1 MTAIS
6 QPESYP
12 RLRILTASDHMI
24 VRDGLRLLIATQA
37 DLECVGEASDGQA
50 VLELSRSLRP
60 NVILLDLR
68 MPHLSGAEVIRALML
83 EQPSAKILVM
93 SSSED
98 TADVLDALKAGARG
112 YLTKGAHHLEVLAA
126 IRSVG
131 QGGAVFGQAVVG
143 EVLQSLQAALSVAQT
158 TPVVARLVFHQLTD
172 REFEVLEV
180 LAANHRN
187 RRIASI
193 LNITEKTVRNHVSN
207 IVWKLQVTNRDVAA
221 TLARNA
227 GLGLLDAVAA
237 RAVPIRTAPNEPLE
251 VAGAV
256 QSQTQF
262 QIPVGR
268 EREWTQLERAWEAGL
283 FIYICGPAGSG
294 KTHLMRAFAASRGGQ
309 FIDLSARIGD
319 ETVPYG
325 SHARAIR
332 KLLARFPDVTHQ
344 QWVINELQ
352 RIVPALSLLAT
363 VTIEQSSPIESRVR
377 LWDAIG
383 TFIVEHAQHMTGILI
398 DDIEYFDQT
407 GSEASIYLVSSWDDF
422 SGRAGEAQPF
432 IVCFTVGK
440 LKPGFEDGIRQAA
453 RAGTVALIELE
464 SANVQPDLNRR
475 SSDRPPLEPRVEAK
489 KEF

>member
-1 MTAIS
+1 
-6 QPESYP
+6 
-12 RLRILTASDHMI
+12 MI
-24 VRDGLRLLIATQA
+24 VRDGLRLQIATQA
-37 DLECVGEASDGQA
+37 DLECVGEASDGRA
-50 VLELSRSLRP
+50 ALELSRSLRP
-60 NVILLDLR
+60 DVILLDVR
-68 MPHLSGAEVIRALML
+68 MPRLSGAEVIRALIL
-83 EQPSAKILVM
+83 EQPFAKILVM

-98 TADVLDALKAGARG
+98 AADVSDALNAGARG

-131 QGGAVFGQAVVG
+131 RGGAVFGQPVVG
-143 EVLQSLQAALSVAQT
+143 GVLKSSATQA
-158 TPVVARLVFHQLTD
+158 TPVAARQVFHQLTD

-180 LAANHRN
+180 LADDHRN

-207 IVWKLQVTNRDVAA
+207 IVWKLQVTNRVVAA

-227 GLGLLDAVAA
+227 GLGLVRAVEA
-237 RAVPIRTAPNEPLE
+237 RAAPTRVASDKSLE
-251 VAGAV
+251 VMSAAP
-256 QSQTQF
+256 SQTHV
-262 QIPVGR
+262 QIPAGR
-268 EREWTQLERAWEAGL
+268 DREWAQLERAWAAGL

-309 FIDLSARIGD
+309 FIDLSGRIGD

-352 RIVPALSLLAT
+352 RIVPALSSAAT
-363 VTIEQSSPIESRVR
+363 VTMEQSSSIESRVR

-383 TFIVEHAQHMTGILI
+383 TFIVEHAQHMTGILV

-407 GSEASIYLVSSWDDF
+407 GSEASIYLVSSWDNF
-422 SGRAGEAQPF
+422 SGRVGEAQPF
-432 IVCFTVGK
+432 IACFTVGK

-453 RAGTVALIELE
+453 RAGMVALIEIE

-475 SSDRPPLEPRVEAK
+475 SSDRPPLEPRVD
-489 KEF
+489 